1 MCRYAG
7 YEKISASGP
16 LLKLAL
22 SMKNFKV
29 QGQVMKIMICC
40 LVKKIHHENQKAV
53 VLETDRGY
61 FTLGKAQLILAMGT
75 LPPTTLMLNSFPL
88 LRSIGTRFSSH
99 FTTSIVARTPNL
111 KKDMALELYSLIA
124 AKEHGKLEM
133 GAVYIAGENPVSK
146 HQFHIQLTAVNDEMP
161 MENIY
166 DTLSYLPCMLT
177 IEQLMTS
184 KDHTVFVCACLGQ
197 IDHNNPNNWYHCNDD
212 EDITSNATLQVVAN
226 DTDYALWDTMDDSTF
241 KILEENLTHGV
252 IEYWCPN
259 GKNNDDVTKGCWQ
272 TKRPSKAQ
280 IRNPGLVHESSTMW
294 IGKSESDPV
303 DLNYKF
309 RGVDNV
315 YLTGGALWP
324 TGASWNPAC
333 TMTGLAMDLADRLN
347 NKIIASQSK
356 L

>member
-7 YEKISASGP
+7 YEKFSASVP

-22 SMKNFKV
+22 STKYFKV
-29 QGQVMKIMICC
+29 NGQITKIMICC

-53 VLETDRGY
+53 VLETDRGD
-61 FTLGKAQLILAMGT
+61 FTLGKAKLILAMGT
-75 LPPTTLMLNSFPL
+75 LPSTTLMLNSFPL

-99 FTTSIVARTPNL
+99 FKTSIVARTPNL
-111 KKDMALELYSLIA
+111 KNA
-124 AKEHGKLEM
+124 AKEHGNLAM

-146 HQFHIQLTAVNDEMP
+146 HQFHIQLTAVIDETP

-166 DTLSYLPCMLT
+166 NTMHYLPCVLT
-177 IEQLMTS
+177 NEQLMTS
-184 KDHTVFVCACLGQ
+184 EDHTVFVCICVGQ
-197 IDHNNPNNWYHCNDD
+197 LDHNNPNNWYHCNDD
-212 EDITSNATLQVVAN
+212 EDITSNATLQVIAN
-226 DTDYALWDTMDDSTF
+226 DTDNALWDTMDDSTF
-241 KILEENLTHGV
+241 KILEEYLTHGV
-252 IEYWCPN
+252 IEYWNSN
-259 GKNNDDVTKGCWQ
+259 GKDNGKDNEGVKKGCWQ
-272 TKRPSKAQ
+272 TKRPSRTE
-280 IRNPGLVHESSTMW
+280 IRKPGLVHESSTMW

-315 YLTGGALWP
+315 YQTGGALWP

-347 NKIIASQSK
+347 NKAQ